1 MVTRFQGLCFISRF
15 YLHQLFDQF
24 SGEIEADGRLWS
36 SCKID
41 EIKKSNKSQMVEPW
55 DHAANSQMSK
65 IS

>member
-15 YLHQLFDQF
+15 HLHQLFDQF

-36 SCKID
+36 SGKID

-55 DHAANSQMSK
+55 DHAANSQLSK